1 MNVNDIFE
9 ATIIMWS
16 MAEQFSTTNP
26 YNLQTIQTY
35 SYHTSS
41 MVNEAIQNSHCA
53 FQKWS
58 KLSVNDRKD
67 LLGRLKLEI
76 AQRKNELALAISREM
91 GKPILQAGTE
101 IEKSMQLIEYC
112 LLTAENLFKESRGK
126 HHVHFKAPM
135 GVVYGIMPWNFPVW
149 QALRFAIP
157 AMLAGNTILLKPAE
171 NVAGTA
177 ILLQEA
183 FSNVLGMENVF
194 TQLFLKHATSDELI
208 ANPLVRGVSFTGST
222 RAGREVAKV
231 AGQAL
236 KKCVLELGGND
247 AYIICDDADIALAA
261 QKVYQ
266 GRILN
271 SGQSCISAKRIL
283 VQKSIETDF
292 LEKLI
297 FYVKDIQFGDPQ
309 LPKNLIG
316 PLARRDLVDQLHDQ
330 VQVALSQGAH
340 LLYQKEIPKEL
351 VGSNFFSPTILTQIP
366 KNGLPHFDEFFGPVF
381 SICTFEDDN
390 EALELANQSPF
401 GLGGAVFTKNKE
413 RAQKL
418 AFGMETGS
426 IAINDYLK
434 SAPERPFGGI
444 KNSGYGC
451 ELGEPGFFEFT
462 HNKVIVF

>member
-1 MNVNDIFE
+1 
-9 ATIIMWS
+9 
-16 MAEQFSTTNP
+16 MAEQFTTVNP
-26 YNLQTIQTY
+26 YSLQKLQTFTY
-35 SYHTSS
+35 HNSS
-41 MVNEAIQNSHCA
+41 QVFEAVQGSHQA
-53 FQKWS
+53 FQRWS
-58 KLSVNDRKD
+58 LLSVNERKD
-67 LLGRLKLEI
+67 LLGRLKLEV

-101 IEKSMQLIEYC
+101 IEKSLQLIEYC
-112 LLTAENLFKESRGK
+112 LLTADDLFKEVRGK
-126 HHVHFKAPM
+126 HHVQFTAPL

-149 QALRFAIP
+149 QSLRFAIP
-157 AMLAGNTILLKPAE
+157 ALLAGNTILLKPSD
-171 NVAGTA
+171 NVASTA
-177 ILLQEA
+177 TLLQEA
-183 FSNVLGMENVF
+183 FNKVAGLENVF
-194 TQLFLKHATSDELI
+194 TNLFLMHSTSDELI

-231 AGQAL
+231 AGQWL
-236 KKCVLELGGND
+236 KKCVFELGGND
-247 AYIICDDADIALAA
+247 AYIVCEDADVALAA

-283 VQKSIETDF
+283 VHKTIETEF

-297 FYVKDIQFGDPQ
+297 FFVKDIQFGDPQ
-309 LPKNLIG
+309 LPKNLMG
-316 PLARRDLVDQLHDQ
+316 PLARKDLVDQLHDQ
-330 VQVALSQGAH
+330 VQVALAQGAH

-351 VGSNFFSPTILTQIP
+351 EGHNFFAPTILTQVP
-366 KNGLPHFDEFFGPVF
+366 QNGLPHFDEFFGPVF
-381 SICTFEDDN
+381 SICTFDTDE
-390 EALELANQSPF
+390 EALKLANQSPF

-418 AFGMETGS
+418 ALGLETGS
-426 IAINDYLK
+426 VAINDYLK

>member
-1 MNVNDIFE
+1 
-9 ATIIMWS
+9 
-16 MAEQFSTTNP
+16 MAEQFNTVNP
-26 YNLQTIQTY
+26 YNLQKIQTY
-35 SYHTSS
+35 SYHQLSLVVEAAQSS
-41 MVNEAIQNSHCA
+41 HQA
-53 FQKWS
+53 FQRWS
-58 KLSVNDRKD
+58 LLSVNERKD

-76 AQRKNELALAISREM
+76 AQRKNELALAMSREM

-112 LLTAENLFKESRGK
+112 LLTAEDLFKEVRGK
-126 HHVHFKAPM
+126 HHIQLKAPL
-135 GVVYGIMPWNFPVW
+135 GVIYGIMPWNFPVW
-149 QALRFAIP
+149 QSLRFAIP
-157 AMLAGNTILLKPAE
+157 ALLAGNTILLKPAD

-177 ILLQEA
+177 TLLQDA
-183 FSNVLGMENVF
+183 FNDAFNKVAGLEHVF
-194 TQLFLKHATSDELI
+194 TTLFLKHTTSDELI

-222 RAGREVAKV
+222 RAGKEVAKV
-231 AGQAL
+231 AGEAL
-236 KKCVLELGGND
+236 KKCVFELGGND
-247 AYIICDDADIALAA
+247 AYIVCEDADVALAA

-283 VQKSIETDF
+283 VHKSIETEF

-316 PLARRDLVDQLHDQ
+316 PLARKDLVDQLHDQ
-330 VQVALSQGAH
+330 VQRALAQGAH

-351 VGSNFFSPTILTQIP
+351 EGNNFFAPTILTQVP
-366 KNGLPHFDEFFGPVF
+366 QNGLPHFDEFFGPVF
-381 SICTFEDDN
+381 SICSFETDE
-390 EALELANQSPF
+390 EALQLANQSPF

-418 AFGMETGS
+418 ALGMETGS
-426 IAINDYLK
+426 VAINDYLK